1 MNCYRLVYIFF
12 LQEIPQE
19 MAYVFIDSSQ
29 EKIMI
34 IDQDTQERYPCQI
47 SLNVDQKS
55 VGEGWNHFVISKALQ
70 IDDSIGCILYDVNPY
85 NLHVFLADRISWYH
99 QVLNKNVMI

>member
-1 MNCYRLVYIFF
+1 
-12 LQEIPQE
+12 
-19 MAYVFIDSSQ
+19 MAYVFIVSSQ

-34 IDQDTQERYPCQI
+34 IDQDTQDRYPCQI

-70 IDDSIGCILYDVNPY
+70 IGDTIGCMLYDDNPF
-85 NLHVFLADRISWYH
+85 NLHVFLVDRIIWYH
-99 QVLNKNVMI
+99 QGLNKNNVMI